1 MQASRFLPRIP
12 GTAVVEKK
20 SDRRGSIDNF
30 ALVSQIMPLVSK
42 SRTDERPIIAPNVQ
56 VTTANNKSVK
66 HDETFDALQDALI
79 TQKVSSVLKTV
90 VGRPNK

>member
-1 MQASRFLPRIP
+1 MQASRFLPRLP

-20 SDRRGSIDNF
+20 SDRRGSMDNF

-66 HDETFDALQDALI
+66 HETTDALQDALI
-79 TQKVSSVLKTV
+79 TQKVSKGFESLFH
-90 VGRPNK
+90 